1 MPFRTSSRR
10 SKWLSRG
17 AAAPGGPAAALSES
31 RQHRN
36 SNSPATAKHSDPHNT
51 STSTRGGHN
60 TSGTHSDSSFEE
72 GIGKE
77 VYFHHDDDGVSAMHF
92 GESVS
97 GEDGTRRQQ
106 KEQKQKEQE
115 RRQRREQ
122 HVPVVAERS
131 SSYTPPVLLDT
142 IALADHSPNQDRN
155 DTALNS
161 KESSS
166 KSNRKG
172 NRFFRGSQRKQ
183 QRKQQAATPSEPPI
197 RDKVVPN
204 EGQQNLDTVSWQPH
218 ELPDSASADLL
229 AFVSN
234 MTLGSA
240 AAALTSSAVGLSLL
254 TLPPTTETTTTKSA
268 TPTLVRESLD
278 RHIQVCLDHHRASA
292 NNNLNPFA
300 GTSLPV
306 DVDDVSF
313 VQATAQGVDEAAL
326 QHVAEGEPQKA
337 MEIFTA
343 LLQNQ
348 RKQRRGAYGHN
359 TDGSFPSEPL
369 TSTDEVVNES
379 EIART
384 KSRLATLNL
393 LVGNTKD
400 AWTYSTSA
408 LQTYKKEGDL
418 PVHLTLSTI
427 ELGLVHV
434 QGGKLP
440 RALRAW
446 REALQLACLSL
457 GYEHLQVAIL
467 LNNLGCLHFQM
478 GNLSAAER
486 AISESLELCRILLR
500 ANSHGEGNAIE
511 MPLFQMCTTMLNLA
525 VLSAQFKNYESSVS
539 YLEEAIAIQE
549 SLAPSTSN
557 KVYFAAETYLLEC
570 TRLRDSETRDA
581 TTTGENVSSQ
591 SVSTF
596 NSIVQPTITIGL
608 FGDADGIPRRH
619 EASMQNQLSSRPQI
633 REEESDYIYDVI
645 LLGSLVKPATARQRV
660 HATIT
665 NSLDRVAKINQP
677 ELALVGDDD
686 ASFSSVT
693 QTARKKHSIP
703 VDLDGEF
710 VIDAELMLEKIHF
723 TALDHLQRNE
733 FKDALDLFESALRNH
748 KGKYGDIHHLVGT
761 GLHNCGLVHMA
772 AESYGQ
778 AKLCF
783 QEAVGV
789 RTAALGDSHPD
800 VAVRIRF
807 TPTVGLA

>member
-10 SKWLSRG
+10 SKWLTRG
-17 AAAPGGPAAALSES
+17 TAPPEGPAAAQAEF
-31 RQHRN
+31 RHHHDAN
-36 SNSPATAKHSDPHNT
+36 PPATKSHSDPHNT

-72 GIGKE
+72 GVGKE
-77 VYFHHDDDGVSAMHF
+77 VFYHHDDDGVSAMHF

-106 KEQKQKEQE
+106 KQQE
-115 RRQRREQ
+115 RRQRRAH

-131 SSYTPPVLLDT
+131 SSSSPPVLLDT
-142 IALADHSPNQDRN
+142 IALADQDRN
-155 DTALNS
+155 DTADHAFES
-161 KESSS
+161 KQSSS

-172 NRFFRGSQRKQ
+172 SIFFRGSQRKQ
-183 QRKQQAATPSEPPI
+183 KKKQQTVTSTEPPLLEG
-197 RDKVVPN
+197 DVPD
-204 EGQQNLDTVSWQPH
+204 EGHHNLDTVSWQPH
-218 ELPDSASADLL
+218 ELPDSASANLL
-229 AFVSN
+229 TFVSN

-240 AAALTSSAVGLSLL
+240 TAALTSSAVGLSLL

-268 TPTLVRESLD
+268 TATLVQESLN
-278 RHIQVCLDHHRASA
+278 RHIQVCLDHHRASSS
-292 NNNLNPFA
+292 NTLNQFA
-300 GTSLPV
+300 DTSLPV
-306 DVDDVSF
+306 DVDEVSF
-313 VQATAQGVDEAAL
+313 VQTTSQGVDEAAL

-348 RKQRRGAYGHN
+348 RKQRRGATRHN
-359 TDGSFPSEPL
+359 SDGSFPSEPL
-369 TSTDEVVNES
+369 SPIDEEKVVKES

-384 KSRLATLNL
+384 KSRLATLNV
-393 LVGNTKD
+393 LVGNTRD

-408 LQTYKKEGDL
+408 LQTYKKVDDL
-418 PVHLTLSTI
+418 PVHLTLSTMD
-427 ELGLVHV
+427 LGLVHV

-467 LNNLGCLHFQM
+467 LNNLGCLHFHM

-486 AISESLELCRILLR
+486 AMSESLELCRILLR
-500 ANSHGEGNAIE
+500 KNSHGEGNAIE

-525 VLSAQFKNYESSVS
+525 VLSAQYKNYDSSIS

-549 SLAPSTSN
+549 SLAPSASN
-557 KVYFAAETYLLEC
+557 KVYIAAETYLLEC

-581 TTTGENVSSQ
+581 TTTGENISAQ

-596 NSIVQPTITIGL
+596 NSIVQPTIAIGL
-608 FGDADGIPRRH
+608 FGDTDGIPRRH
-619 EASMQNQLSSRPQI
+619 EASMHNQLSPRPQI
-633 REEESDYIYDVI
+633 REEESDYTYDVI

-665 NSLDRVAKINQP
+665 NSLDRVAKIHQS
-677 ELALVGDDD
+677 ELALGDDD

-723 TALDHLQRNE
+723 TALDHLQRKE

-748 KGKYGDIHHLVGT
+748 KEKYGELHHLVGT

-800 VAVRIRF
+800 VAVRIR
-807 TPTVGLA
+807 LSA